1 MYEEI
6 VSLESEIIKT
16 IDRFRERHELPVALV
31 VGVLEV
37 IKGVTIANGI
47 ELSRPVETMSACGTI
62 VEENL
67 ESI

>member
-37 IKGVTIANGI
+37 IKGITIANGI
-47 ELSRPVETMSACGTI
+47 ELSRPVETKSACGTI

>member
-16 IDRFRERHELPVALV
+16 IDRFREKHELPVALV

-37 IKGVTIANGI
+37 IKGITIANGI
-47 ELSRPVETMSACGTI
+47 ELNRPVETMSACGSI
-62 VEENL
+62 VEKNL
-67 ESI
+67 DTG

>member
-16 IDRFRERHELPVALV
+16 IDRFREKHELPVALV

-37 IKGVTIANGI
+37 IKGITIANGI
-47 ELSRPVETMSACGTI
+47 ELSRPVETTSI
-62 VEENL
+62 VEKNL
-67 ESI
+67 DTG

>member
-16 IDRFRERHELPVALV
+16 IDRFREKHELPVALV

-37 IKGVTIANGI
+37 IKGITIANGI
-47 ELSRPVETMSACGTI
+47 ELSRPVETTSI
-62 VEENL
+62 VEKNL
-67 ESI
+67 EPI

>member
-16 IDRFRERHELPVALV
+16 IDRFREKQELPVALV